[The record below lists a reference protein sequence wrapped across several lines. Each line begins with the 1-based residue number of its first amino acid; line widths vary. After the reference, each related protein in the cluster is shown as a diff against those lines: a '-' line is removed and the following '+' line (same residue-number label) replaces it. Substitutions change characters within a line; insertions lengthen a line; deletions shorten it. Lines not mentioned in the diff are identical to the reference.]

1 MSCDDETRRVRAL
14 RVQWLYRYLD
24 ACRLERLYEEEVRE
38 LRADACRVTA
48 NLSGMPGGA
57 SDGQALPRA
66 VERID
71 AARVRV
77 EEQLS
82 VCSAVRREVAAV
94 LKTIPAAADYELMRR
109 RYLLGQTWREV
120 GRAMGYCSRQ
130 VRRKH
135 DKIVDALKM
144 STDVP

>member
-1 MSCDDETRRVRAL
+1 MSCEEESRRVRAL

-24 ACRLERLYEEEVRE
+24 ACRLERLYEEEV
-38 LRADACRVTA
+38 
-48 NLSGMPGGA
+48 
-57 SDGQALPRA
+57 
-66 VERID
+66 
-71 AARVRV
+71 
-77 EEQLS
+77 
-82 VCSAVRREVAAV
+82 
-94 LKTIPAAADYELMRR
+94 
-109 RYLLGQTWREV
+109 YLLGQTWREV

>member
-1 MSCDDETRRVRAL
+1 MSCEEDARRVRAL

-24 ACRLERLYEEEVRE
+24 ACRLERLYEDEVRA

-48 NLSGMPGGA
+48 SLSGMPGG
-57 SDGQALPRA
+57 SGDGQALPRA

-71 AARVRV
+71 AARARA
-77 EEQLS
+77 EEQIA

-94 LKTIPAAADYELMRR
+94 LETIPAADDYELMRR
-109 RYLLGQTWREV
+109 RYLLGQTWLGV
-120 GRAMGYCSRQ
+120 GKAMGYCSRQ

-135 DKIVDALKM
+135 NKIVDALKM

>member
-1 MSCDDETRRVRAL
+1 MGCEEEARRVRAE

-24 ACRLERLYEEEVRE
+24 ACRLERLYEEEVRA

-71 AARVRV
+71 AARVRA

-82 VCSAVRREVAAV
+82 VCGAVRREVAAV
-94 LKTIPAAADYELMRR
+94 LETIPAADDYELMRR

-120 GRAMGYCSRQ
+120 GKAMGYCIRQ

-135 DKIVDALKM
+135 DKIVDGLKM
-144 STDVP
+144 STNVP

>member
-1 MSCDDETRRVRAL
+1 MSCEEETRRVRAL

-48 NLSGMPGGA
+48 NLSCMPGGA

-82 VCSAVRREVAAV
+82 VCGAVRREVAAV
-94 LKTIPAAADYELMRR
+94 LETIQAADDYELMRR

>member
-1 MSCDDETRRVRAL
+1 MSCEEEARRVRAE

-24 ACRLERLYEEEVRE
+24 ACRLERLYEDEVRA

-48 NLSGMPGGA
+48 NLSGMPGG
-57 SDGQALPRA
+57 SGDGQALPRA

-71 AARVRV
+71 AARARA
-77 EEQLS
+77 EEQIA

-94 LKTIPAAADYELMRR
+94 LETIPAADDYELMRR

-120 GRAMGYCSRQ
+120 GRAVGYCSRQ

-135 DKIVDALKM
+135 EKIVDALKM

>member
-1 MSCDDETRRVRAL
+1 MSCEDEARRVRAE

-24 ACRLERLYEEEVRE
+24 ACRLERLYEEEVRA

-48 NLSGMPGGA
+48 SLSWMPGG
-57 SDGQALPRA
+57 SGDGQALPRA

-71 AARVRV
+71 AARARA
-77 EEQLS
+77 EEQIA

-94 LKTIPAAADYELMRR
+94 LETIPAADDCELMRR

-120 GRAMGYCSRQ
+120 GKAMGYCIRQ

-135 DKIVDALKM
+135 DKIVDGLKM
-144 STDVP
+144 STNVP

>member
-1 MSCDDETRRVRAL
+1 MNCEEETRRVRAL

-24 ACRLERLYEEEVRE
+24 ACRLERLYEEEVRA

-48 NLSGMPGGA
+48 SLSGMPGG
-57 SDGQALPRA
+57 SGDGQALPRA

-71 AARVRV
+71 AARARA
-77 EEQLS
+77 EEQIA

-94 LKTIPAAADYELMRR
+94 LETIPAADDYELMRR

-120 GRAMGYCSRQ
+120 GKAMGYCIRQ

-135 DKIVDALKM
+135 DKIVDGLKM
-144 STDVP
+144 STNVP